1 MRVTRN
7 YMNSLLS
14 RNNMSSLLNG
24 NSKSS
29 GTSSLLQSALSR
41 SSNRRSRF
49 NLNNSKT
56 NGISGSAI
64 GNLTSSVNSEK
75 LYYNMKY
82 HAGQVCD
89 YADKLKDKGE
99 DSIYE
104 KAKESGNTE
113 EIIANIK
120 GFVKQYNSMMANMK
134 ESGGRSDVNYQTQLN
149 NLARLSSSD
158 LAATG
163 VTRKMDGT
171 LVIDEKKL
179 AEADIETLGKVWGG
193 SSSFASRAALR
204 ADSVESYAERSMEA
218 KASSAYSDLFN
229 TYGSKGNYFN
239 FFS

>member
-14 RNNMSSLLNG
+14 GNHMSNLLNG
-24 NSKSS
+24 SSKSS
-29 GTSSLLQSALSR
+29 GTSSLLQRALSR
-41 SSNRRSRF
+41 SSRRSRF
-49 NLNNSKT
+49 NVNNSKT

-64 GNLTSSVNSEK
+64 SNLTGSVNSEK

-89 YADKLKDKGE
+89 YADKLKDNGE

-104 KAKESGNTE
+104 KAKASGNTG

-120 GFVKQYNSMMANMK
+120 GFVKQYNSMMTNMK
-134 ESGGRSDVNYQTQLN
+134 ESGGRSDVNYQTQLD

-158 LAATG
+158 LASTG
-163 VTRKMDGT
+163 VTRKIDGT
-171 LVIDEKKL
+171 LVIDEQKL
-179 AEADIETLGKVWGG
+179 TEADIETLEKVWGG

-229 TYGSKGNYFN
+229 TYNSKGNYFN